1 VDATHDPDT
10 GDRVKVKVKVKD
22 PRGDPLPTVVDCDSA
37 EAEYTLGEMLP
48 GKMECGSKYD
58 YGIRY
63 RNSGHRLSYTLCF
76 TKV

>member
-1 VDATHDPDT
+1 MDATHDPDT
-10 GDRVKVKVKVKD
+10 GDRVKVKVKD

-48 GKMECGSKYD
+48 GKDMECGSKYD